1 MNDENGKPW
10 IPKTAKMDWE
20 FIDGALYFKH
30 CLYVP
35 KLACH
40 NQVKSLHESPAG
52 GHEGFF

>member
-40 NQVKSLHESPAG
+40 DQVKSLHESPAG